1 MMKRYKP
8 LKRTPIKRTPWD
20 KAKNEQEKK
29 KAKAGLSKPAL
40 IKKLDRWFSLY
51 IRLRDVNDEGVFQC
65 PTCRRILPFSKGDAS
80 HYWGRIHMATRFD
93 PDNVTIECQY
103 DNRFNSSHLIYLGKY
118 LEKKLGSK
126 KMELLEWKHRQAK
139 NWSLFELQELIE
151 FYKKEVERLKKEK
164 HYGEWAKSL

>member
-1 MMKRYKP
+1 MF
-8 LKRTPIKRTPWD
+8 
-20 KAKNEQEKK
+20 NEV
-29 KAKAGLSKPAL
+29 
-40 IKKLDRWFSLY
+40 SLN
-51 IRLRDVNDEGVFQC
+51 IPTNDPSING
-65 PTCRRILPFSKGDAS
+65 RMAS

-103 DNRFNSSHLIYLGKY
+103 DNRLNSSHLIYLGKY

-164 HYGEWAKSL
+164 ESKN